1 MSNKGNVDLGV
12 TIDLFKL
19 EDGTRI
25 RLKDGRPG
33 RIAANMNDG
42 QWVEIDFDDDEVE
55 LIHGQDLD
63 TVLPDSD

>member
-1 MSNKGNVDLGV
+1 
-12 TIDLFKL
+12 
-19 EDGTRI
+19 
-25 RLKDGRPG
+25 
-33 RIAANMNDG
+33 MNDG